1 MVPRPTRREEE
12 GRKLRREGNG
22 LCSAAGVKRDPGR
35 LEHAGKGEGSE
46 IRTADCR
53 SEKKGKKLRRGKCH
67 PFGLR
72 RRLPFLMRVGRAT
85 SRGAPQ
91 GAEARSA
98 TVGRDTGRGCL
109 ALSRRVL
116 SRKLP
121 LRKVRGHR
129 THDAEPQGA
138 ELQIAG
144 PRGTQPQGAE
154 AQVARP
160 QDAQPTG
167 AETRAVGPQGAQPQ
181 GAEPQAVGS
190 QGAQPQGAEPHAA
203 EPQVL
208 SCNSPGRRALSRQ
221 VPSLR
226 VSGHRALSRRE

>member
-1 MVPRPTRREEE
+1 MPARGRGPRYALQTVEA
-12 GRKLRREGNG
+12 K
-22 LCSAAGVKRDPGR
+22 
-35 LEHAGKGEGSE
+35 
-46 IRTADCR
+46 
-53 SEKKGKKLRRGKCH
+53 KKGKKLRRGKCH

-98 TVGRDTGRGCL
+98 TVGRDTGRGCR

-144 PRGTQPQGAE
+144 PRGAQPQGAK

-160 QDAQPTG
+160 QGAQPAG
-167 AETRAVGPQGAQPQ
+167 AETRAVGVGARTRRRSRPRR
-181 GAEPQAVGS
+181 GPRKAMFARTRRAAG
-190 QGAQPQGAEPHAA
+190 HATQSA
-203 EPQVL
+203 EPQVV
-208 SCNSPGRRALSRQ
+208 GQRGA
-221 VPSLR
+221 
-226 VSGHRALSRRE
+226 